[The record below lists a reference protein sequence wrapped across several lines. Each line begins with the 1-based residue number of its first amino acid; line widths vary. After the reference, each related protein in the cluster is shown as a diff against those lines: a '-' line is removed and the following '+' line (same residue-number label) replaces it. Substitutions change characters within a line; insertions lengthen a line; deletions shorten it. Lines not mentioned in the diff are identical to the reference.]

1 MEEQNRPTLSPDERS
16 DPPTEP
22 ISPELVLIDPGLR
35 RVVLGSAQYE
45 RARSNGS
52 TRQLASEPEEPSP
65 TLPIAPASPSG
76 RQRWTGL
83 AIAALCGSMATIGV
97 GVAIAGFPVSSTDS
111 GPGGALSDVDES
123 VTLTESQ
130 TVPVFRNPQESQDA
144 LGDRRA
150 ATTPSRTVPRRSAT
164 PATSPRRFAWAPVSG
179 VAVYEVAFYRA
190 NVPVFRARTK
200 SPSIV
205 VPELARGTGKRL
217 LGPGTYR
224 WYVWPVR
231 NGRVA
236 SVALVRSTFVVAPN

>member
-1 MEEQNRPTLSPDERS
+1 MEEQDRPTLSLDERS

-35 RVVLGSAQYE
+35 RLVLGEAQDE
-45 RARSNGS
+45 RAHLNGS
-52 TRQLASEPEEPSP
+52 ALELTSGTGEPPATHP
-65 TLPIAPASPSG
+65 TAAASPSG
-76 RQRWTGL
+76 RRRWTGL
-83 AIAALCGSMATIGV
+83 AIAALCGSIATVVV
-97 GVAIAGFPVSSTDS
+97 GLAFAAFSTSSGDTGS
-111 GPGGALSDVDES
+111 QAASRGAEDPTASTS
-123 VTLTESQ
+123 R

-144 LGDRRA
+144 RSDRRA
-150 ATTPSRTVPRRSAT
+150 ATTPSRTVPGRPPTAAT
-164 PATSPRRFAWAPVSG
+164 PPRRFAWAPVSG

-205 VPELARGTGKRL
+205 VPERARRTGKRL
-217 LGPGTYR
+217 LGPGTYK

-236 SVALVRSTFVVAPN
+236 SVALVSSTFVVAAN